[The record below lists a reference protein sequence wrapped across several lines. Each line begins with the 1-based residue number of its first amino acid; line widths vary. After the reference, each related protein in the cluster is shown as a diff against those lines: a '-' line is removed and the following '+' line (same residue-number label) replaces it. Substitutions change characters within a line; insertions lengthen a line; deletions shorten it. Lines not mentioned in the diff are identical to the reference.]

1 AALDD
6 LRIAHQRA
14 GADAR
19 RGHVHLPDLEVAGGA
34 DRRQR
39 VERHRAG
46 QVAQHHPPVTATRG
60 IVASAQLASRQRRR
74 WRRPM
79 QARDIRHGLARR
91 KGIFAQTAPTPSD
104 NSSRGRIVASEWPNI
119 GGPGA
124 GYRAG
129 AHEYGLAPASAL
141 LDQEILELLALGGV
155 RGEPARLLAAAGP
168 GFLRVG
174 RVTVLRRDLAAGR
187 LARGALGRGLAG
199 LRRRGA
205 AE

>member
-1 AALDD
+1 
-6 LRIAHQRA
+6 
-14 GADAR
+14 
-19 RGHVHLPDLEVAGGA
+19 
-34 DRRQR
+34 
-39 VERHRAG
+39 
-46 QVAQHHPPVTATRG
+46 
-60 IVASAQLASRQRRR
+60 
-74 WRRPM
+74 
-79 QARDIRHGLARR
+79 
-91 KGIFAQTAPTPSD
+91 
-104 NSSRGRIVASEWPNI
+104 

-205 AE
+205 AEQFLDGVALGPGQRHQLAAHGGRRLALDQRGLALLRLGDEGIQFAGREAVQVDCHFRSDYQGRNQVSPDDNRGLPPRQNRGTAATHIRGAGSVSP